1 MASKSFNDCHFW
13 GNENA
18 SEYLV
23 NRGMENNREISMNSR
38 SVTVGIDSTREPSRT

>member
-1 MASKSFNDCHFW
+1 MASKCFNDCHFW

-23 NRGMENNREISMNSR
+23 NKGMESSRGLSEKSISAASADR
-38 SVTVGIDSTREPSRT
+38 PSEKSLSA